1 MFNVPISN
9 SMIAQSEIKLLLLL
23 LRDHGGVRHLLEAV
37 DRVLLLQEVAHV
49 EGRLAAEE
57 VVVAAVAVEVPDGAG
72 GVHLEDAHRLV
83 HKVGH

>member
-23 LRDHGGVRHLLEAV
+23 LRDHGGVCHLLEAV